1 MYTSQ
6 GRTCLDPIKIQLKS
20 GFNPTVSESDLI
32 FNINVEEDSSSNSF
46 QGQKGKLD
54 YRKSKSTQ
62 VTVPFKMGC
71 SGTCQI
77 DLSVNVTT
85 AAAITSPFVIGSSNY
100 ITLIF
105 TVFNLAQDPAYLPI
119 LKVPL
124 SDTKLKLIPP
134 ECQVFDSLLVCQLPG
149 PIRKPIA
156 RTISMD
162 FDVSNLIG
170 GQESLIW
177 QNIEVYSK
185 SQDTSDTNL
194 SNDKIDFQLDL
205 KTEADIALTTSVE
218 PEVLDIKDND
228 RFFTREFTQTYQ
240 IRNVMTSPIKGLRTQ
255 IDVPTHYAQKEL
267 VKYTGSY
274 LQLNDGTKLKCQE
287 DNSNQINTIGRATP
301 KMPDKIDCVS
311 TPGTRCMEIKYEYI
325 LIWFTLVHCPNFCFL
340 CSCPTFDLIEK
351 TDSATLMIN
360 LKMIGQ
366 VLDEFQVPDLLQTGV
381 TIATKTS
388 VKVDES
394 LEELIKPFD
403 NLPNEIFSFT
413 KVIY

>member
-1 MYTSQ
+1 MIKFHQHHNNAFSCFFCRTEFATSQSVSADFTKTLYTSR
-6 GRTCLDPIKIQLKS
+6 GRSCLDPIKIQLKS

-32 FNINVEEDSSSNSF
+32 FKINVEEEDSSSSSF

-54 YRKSKSTQ
+54 FRKSKSTQ

-77 DLSVNVTT
+77 DLSVNVTST
-85 AAAITSPFVIGSSNY
+85 AISTPFVIGSSNY

-119 LKVPL
+119 LKVPF
-124 SDTKLKLIPP
+124 SNTKLKLIPP
-134 ECQVFDSLLVCQLPG
+134 ECQVFDSSLLVCQLPG
-149 PIRKPIA
+149 PIRYGLG

-162 FDVSNLIG
+162 FDVSNLVG
-170 GQESLIW
+170 GQEYLMW

-185 SQDTSDTNL
+185 SQDTSDTNP
-194 SNDKIDFQLDL
+194 SNDKIDYKLDL

-255 IDVPTHYAQKEL
+255 IDVPTHYAQKEI
-267 VKYTGSY
+267 VKFTGSY

-287 DNSNQINTIGRATP
+287 DNNNQINTIGRVTP
-301 KMPDKIDCVS
+301 EMSDKIDCVG
-311 TPGTRCMEIKYEYI
+311 TPGTRCIEIKY
-325 LIWFTLVHCPNFCFL
+325 L
-340 CSCPTFDLIEK
+340 PT
-351 TDSATLMIN
+351 
-360 LKMIGQ
+360 
-366 VLDEFQVPDLLQTGV
+366 
-381 TIATKTS
+381 
-388 VKVDES
+388 
-394 LEELIKPFD
+394 
-403 NLPNEIFSFT
+403 
-413 KVIY
+413 